1 MGSHRLSRQRPV
13 GQRNLTAPCQL
24 NCSRRLRSAQMEE
37 DMFRMIRNLI
47 VMRLVQ
53 KFLTRRARR
62 Y

>member
-1 MGSHRLSRQRPV
+1 MGSHEWSGQ
-13 GQRNLTAPCQL
+13 QRNLGAPCQL
-24 NCSRRLRSAQMEE
+24 KLQQAVRSAEKEE

>member
-1 MGSHRLSRQRPV
+1 MGSHGRP
-13 GQRNLTAPCQL
+13 GQQRNLTARRQL
-24 NCSRRLRSAQMEE
+24 KLQQAVRSAEKEE

>member
-1 MGSHRLSRQRPV
+1 MGSHGRPGQRRAV
-13 GQRNLTAPCQL
+13 QRNLTAPCQL
-24 NCSRRLRSAQMEE
+24 KLQQAVRSAEKEE